1 VFTGASGAAVFR
13 GESAE
18 GKVIVKFWCGLPGDY
33 KQNDRAN
40 AIPRCPTN
48 PAAPCKEKG
57 GLVGQSTCNFRFL
70 NSMQKMVDEANLTAV
85 TPRTWT
91 ARAKSFMPW
100 DGSPSAGLRVDL
112 DGQFYERAD
121 GVSIEAFLGGFL
133 TDEALALLLS
143 INSESVRLAAAFD
156 FVFSESDRH
165 GQNVIL
171 HPSGRMLLI
180 DNEGAGQ
187 AGVNSMF
194 LPGTQKYEIYRIG
207 YPAVCC
213 ANMPGLFEVNCPGTI
228 GPSSP
233 EALLDYRCH
242 VPRGAFGT
250 ALPPGMAAF
259 VARIATMSP
268 EQVMETYDMI
278 RLEHATRLKARV
290 DDIGVYGFE
299 AALQRQLDKQPA
311 GNGMT
316 YGHNWN
322 YKVPK
327 PCCSVSRCPFR
338 LARDYS
344 GPLRTA
350 AYGTTVPWVD
360 PEYNCKVP
368 PGMTQVGGPADAPF
382 SGG

>member
-1 VFTGASGAAVFR
+1 
-13 GESAE
+13 
-18 GKVIVKFWCGLPGDY
+18 
-33 KQNDRAN
+33 
-40 AIPRCPTN
+40 
-48 PAAPCKEKG
+48 
-57 GLVGQSTCNFRFL
+57 
-70 NSMQKMVDEANLTAV
+70 
-85 TPRTWT
+85 
-91 ARAKSFMPW
+91 
-100 DGSPSAGLRVDL
+100 
-112 DGQFYERAD
+112 
-121 GVSIEAFLGGFL
+121 
-133 TDEALALLLS
+133 
-143 INSESVRLAAAFD
+143 
-156 FVFSESDRH
+156 
-165 GQNVIL
+165 
-171 HPSGRMLLI
+171 MLLI